1 MLSSILNIA
10 ERDHFIKDV
19 FSAKTARKIVEYLL
33 QDKRYIS
40 FSLTKKEPS
49 QILINKRLMEI
60 SLPKDVLVVFIDR
73 KNTSFAPKGNTVLL
87 ENDVLT
93 IVGEPRSIN
102 TLYDKFILS
111 E

>member
-1 MLSSILNIA
+1 M
-10 ERDHFIKDV
+10 EV
-19 FSAKTARKIVEYLL
+19 
-33 QDKRYIS
+33 S
-40 FSLTKKEPS
+40 F
-49 QILINKRLMEI
+49 
-60 SLPKDVLVVFIDR
+60 PKDVLVVFIDR

-93 IVGEPRSIN
+93 IVGEPKSIN